1 MPGIL
6 DGRKLNGAKNNS
18 DRLFFR
24 LRSGMEIIME
34 KTHNGIAQEFNLISL
49 LRFVA
54 PTVVMLVFMSLYQM
68 VDAVFVSKFVGENAL
83 SALNIVYPFPSIVI
97 AVSIM
102 LATGGSAIIARNM
115 GEGKE
120 KEAKENF
127 SFIVLVGAVIGV
139 AIATAGI
146 LFIEPLIY
154 MLGATSSL
162 YDYCYEYLFIL
173 VLSVPLSVFQMLFQS
188 FFVTAGKPHL
198 GLTLT
203 VLGGVSNIVLDY
215 VFIVLCGFGV
225 SGAALATSIGY
236 SIPGLFGLIYFAVS
250 RKGTLYFVKPV
261 FRWGVLFKCCI
272 NGSSEMV
279 NNLAVAVTTFLFN
292 VLMLKYAGE
301 AGVAAITIVLYAQF
315 LMTSAF
321 MGFSSG
327 IAPVVSFNYGS
338 GNVRQLK
345 KIFKIS
351 VWVITVVS
359 AAVFVIAETCS
370 DVVIM
375 VFTPAGSEV
384 FGLTKYG
391 FAIFSFSFLCTGMNI
406 FASALFTAF
415 SNGKISAIL
424 SFLRTF
430 VFLTSCL
437 LFLPLFW
444 GVDGIWLAVPVAEVM
459 ALFVSVYYL
468 VRFKKVYQY

>member
-1 MPGIL
+1 
-6 DGRKLNGAKNNS
+6 
-18 DRLFFR
+18 
-24 LRSGMEIIME
+24 ME
-34 KTHNGIAQEFNLISL
+34 KNHNSIAQEFHLFSL
-49 LRFVA
+49 LRFVM

-83 SALNIVYPFPSIVI
+83 SALNIVYPFPSVVI

-115 GEGKE
+115 GEE
-120 KEAKENF
+120 KKREAKENF
-127 SFIVLVGAVIGV
+127 SFIVLAGAVVGAVIV
-139 AIATAGI
+139 AAG
-146 LFIEPLIY
+146 LFFIEPLIY
-154 MLGATSSL
+154 LLGATPSL
-162 YDYCYEYLFIL
+162 YDYCYDYLLIL
-173 VLSVPLSVFQMLFQS
+173 ILSAPLSVFQMLFQS

-203 VLGGVSNIVLDY
+203 VLGGASNIILDY
-215 VFIVLCGFGV
+215 VFIVLCGLGV

-236 SIPGLFGLIYFAVS
+236 SIPGLFGLIYFAVN

-261 FRWGVLFKCCI
+261 CRWKVLLKCCT

-338 GNVRQLK
+338 RNVRQLK
-345 KIFKIS
+345 KIFRIS
-351 VWVITVVS
+351 VWVVTVVS
-359 AAVFVIAETCS
+359 VVVFFVSEICS

-384 FGLTKYG
+384 FQLAKYG

-415 SNGKISAIL
+415 SNGKVSAIL

-430 VFLTSCL
+430 VFLVACL
-437 LFLPLFW
+437 VLLPLLW
-444 GVDGIWLAVPVAEVM
+444 GVDGIWLAVPIAEAM
-459 ALFVSVYYL
+459 ALLVSVYCL
-468 VRFKKVYQY
+468 IRFKKVYEY

>member
-1 MPGIL
+1 
-6 DGRKLNGAKNNS
+6 
-18 DRLFFR
+18 
-24 LRSGMEIIME
+24 MEIIME

-154 MLGATSSL
+154 MLGATPSL

-292 VLMLKYAGE
+292 VLMLKYEGE

-351 VWVITVVS
+351 VWVIAVVS

-430 VFLTSCL
+430 VFLTACL

>member
-1 MPGIL
+1 
-6 DGRKLNGAKNNS
+6 
-18 DRLFFR
+18 
-24 LRSGMEIIME
+24 ME
-34 KTHNGIAQEFNLISL
+34 KTHNSIAQEFNVISL

-102 LATGGSAIIARNM
+102 LATGGSAVIARNM
-115 GEGKE
+115 GEE
-120 KEAKENF
+120 KRREAKENF
-127 SFIVLVGAVIGV
+127 SFIVLVGAVVGAVIVTVGV
-139 AIATAGI
+139 
-146 LFIEPLIY
+146 LFIEPVIY
-154 MLGATSSL
+154 MLGATPSL
-162 YDYCYEYLFIL
+162 YDYCYDYLFIL
-173 VLSVPLSVFQMLFQS
+173 ILSAPLSVFQMLFQS

-203 VLGGVSNIVLDY
+203 VLGGAANIILDY

-236 SIPGLFGLIYFAVS
+236 SIPGLFGLVYFAVS

-261 FRWGVLFKCCI
+261 FRWRMLLKCCA

-338 GNVRQLK
+338 RNVRQLK

-351 VWVITVVS
+351 IWVIAVVS

-370 DVVIM
+370 DVVIT

-384 FGLTKYG
+384 FELTKYG
-391 FAIFSFSFLCTGMNI
+391 FAVFSFSFLCTGMNI

-415 SNGKISAIL
+415 SNGKVSAIL

-430 VFLTSCL
+430 VFLTACL
-437 LFLPLFW
+437 LVLPLFW
-444 GVDGIWLAVPVAEVM
+444 EVDGIWLAVPIAEAL

>member
-1 MPGIL
+1 
-6 DGRKLNGAKNNS
+6 
-18 DRLFFR
+18 
-24 LRSGMEIIME
+24 ME

-154 MLGATSSL
+154 MLGATPSL

-359 AAVFVIAETCS
+359 AAVFVMAETCS

-430 VFLTSCL
+430 VFLTACL

>member
-1 MPGIL
+1 M
-6 DGRKLNGAKNNS
+6 K
-18 DRLFFR
+18 
-24 LRSGMEIIME
+24 

-154 MLGATSSL
+154 MLGATPSL

>member
-1 MPGIL
+1 
-6 DGRKLNGAKNNS
+6 
-18 DRLFFR
+18 
-24 LRSGMEIIME
+24 ME
-34 KTHNGIAQEFNLISL
+34 KTHNSIAQEFNVISL

-115 GEGKE
+115 GEE
-120 KEAKENF
+120 KRREAKENF
-127 SFIVLVGAVIGV
+127 SFIVLVGAVVGAAIVTVGV
-139 AIATAGI
+139 

-154 MLGATSSL
+154 MLGATPSL
-162 YDYCYEYLFIL
+162 YDYCYDYLFIL
-173 VLSVPLSVFQMLFQS
+173 VLSAPLSVFQMLFQS

-203 VLGGVSNIVLDY
+203 VLGGAANIILDY

-236 SIPGLFGLIYFAVS
+236 SIPGLFGLVYFAVN

-261 FRWGVLFKCCI
+261 FRWRVLLNCCI

-301 AGVAAITIVLYAQF
+301 SGVAAITIVLYAQF

-338 GNVRQLK
+338 RNVRQLK
-345 KIFKIS
+345 KIFRIS
-351 VWVITVVS
+351 VWVIAVVS
-359 AAVFVIAETCS
+359 AAVFMIAETCS
-370 DVVIM
+370 NVVIM

-384 FGLTKYG
+384 FELTKYG

-415 SNGKISAIL
+415 SNGKVSAIL

-430 VFLTSCL
+430 VFLTACL
-437 LFLPLFW
+437 LFLPQFL
-444 GVDGIWLAVPVAEVM
+444 GVDGIWLAVPIAEAL

>member
-1 MPGIL
+1 
-6 DGRKLNGAKNNS
+6 
-18 DRLFFR
+18 
-24 LRSGMEIIME
+24 MEIIMK

-154 MLGATSSL
+154 MLGATPSL

-351 VWVITVVS
+351 VWVIAVVS

-430 VFLTSCL
+430 VFLTACL

>member
-154 MLGATSSL
+154 MLGATPSL

-327 IAPVVSFNYGS
+327 IAPIVSFNYGS

>member
-1 MPGIL
+1 M
-6 DGRKLNGAKNNS
+6 K
-18 DRLFFR
+18 
-24 LRSGMEIIME
+24 

-154 MLGATSSL
+154 MLGATPSL

-430 VFLTSCL
+430 VFLTACL

>member
-1 MPGIL
+1 MPRRI
-6 DGRKLNGAKNNS
+6 
-18 DRLFFR
+18 
-24 LRSGMEIIME
+24 RSGMEIIME
-34 KTHNGIAQEFNLISL
+34 KNHNSIAQEFNVISL

-83 SALNIVYPFPSIVI
+83 SALNIVYPFPSVVI

-102 LATGGSAIIARNM
+102 LATGGSAVIARNM
-115 GEGKE
+115 GEE
-120 KEAKENF
+120 KRREAKENF
-127 SFIVLVGAVIGV
+127 SFIVLVGAVVGAVIV
-139 AIATAGI
+139 TAGV
-146 LFIEPLIY
+146 LFIEPVIY
-154 MLGATSSL
+154 MLGATPSL
-162 YDYCYEYLFIL
+162 YDYCYDYLFIL
-173 VLSVPLSVFQMLFQS
+173 ILSAPLSVFQMLFQS

-203 VLGGVSNIVLDY
+203 VLGGAANIILDY

-236 SIPGLFGLIYFAVS
+236 SIPGFFGLVYFAVS

-261 FRWGVLFKCCI
+261 FRWRMLLKCCA

-338 GNVRQLK
+338 RNVRQLK
-345 KIFKIS
+345 KNIQDQHLGHSGRFRSGLCDSGNLLGCGDNGIYPGRERGVRADKIWLCDIFLQFS
-351 VWVITVVS
+351 VYGHKYFCIGAFYGVFKWKGVRDTVIFEDVCIFNGVPACS
-359 AAVFVIAETCS
+359 SAVFGSGRDMARGA
-370 DVVIM
+370 DRGD
-375 VFTPAGSEV
+375 AG
-384 FGLTKYG
+384 
-391 FAIFSFSFLCTGMNI
+391 
-406 FASALFTAF
+406 AF
-415 SNGKISAIL
+415 RIGVL
-424 SFLRTF
+424 S
-430 VFLTSCL
+430 
-437 LFLPLFW
+437 
-444 GVDGIWLAVPVAEVM
+444 GQI
-459 ALFVSVYYL
+459 
-468 VRFKKVYQY
+468 

>member
-154 MLGATSSL
+154 MLGATPSL

-375 VFTPAGSEV
+375 VFTPAGSGV

-430 VFLTSCL
+430 VFLTACL

>member
-1 MPGIL
+1 
-6 DGRKLNGAKNNS
+6 
-18 DRLFFR
+18 
-24 LRSGMEIIME
+24 MEIIMK

-154 MLGATSSL
+154 MLGATPSL

-430 VFLTSCL
+430 VFLTACL

>member
-154 MLGATSSL
+154 MLGATPSL

-203 VLGGVSNIVLDY
+203 VLGGASNIVLDY

-430 VFLTSCL
+430 VFLTACL

-459 ALFVSVYYL
+459 ALFISVYYL

>member
-154 MLGATSSL
+154 MLGATPSL

-173 VLSVPLSVFQMLFQS
+173 VLSVPLSVLQMLFQS

-203 VLGGVSNIVLDY
+203 VLGGASNIVLDY

-430 VFLTSCL
+430 VFLTACL

>member
-154 MLGATSSL
+154 MLGATPSL

-327 IAPVVSFNYGS
+327 IAPIVSFNYGS

-430 VFLTSCL
+430 VFLTACL